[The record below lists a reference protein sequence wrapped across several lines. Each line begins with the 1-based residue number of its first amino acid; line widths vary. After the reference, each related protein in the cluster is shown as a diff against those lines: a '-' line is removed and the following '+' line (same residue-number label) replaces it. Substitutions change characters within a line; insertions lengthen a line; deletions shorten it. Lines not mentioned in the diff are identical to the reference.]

1 VSKPATKPEEKPA
14 PAATQKPQPTKPAKT
29 TKAVAGLTYRIQFC
43 TSSKQMQS
51 GDPDLQGIKD
61 VHSAPATNGFVHT
74 AGDYSTMAE
83 AQKRCNTI
91 KRTTK
96 FKDAFV
102 IAIYNGERIPIS
114 QAQEMQKNNKG
125 K

>member
-1 VSKPATKPEEKPA
+1 MGTCVPRA
-14 PAATQKPQPTKPAKT
+14 
-29 TKAVAGLTYRIQFC
+29 TKAVAGLTYRVQFC
-43 TSSKQMQS
+43 TSSKQFQS
-51 GDPDLQGIKD
+51 GDPELQGIKD
-61 VHSAPATNGFVHT
+61 VHSAPAANGFVHT

-114 QAQEMQKNNKG
+114 QAQEMQKKNKG